1 MAGILN
7 KLLTEAEPTKEETY
21 QGAPQ
26 ETVDAVQDVISKNPA
41 MAGIIKAVVKAIAD
55 EMSDGED

>member
-21 QGAPQ
+21 QDAQ
-26 ETVDAVQDVISKNPA
+26 DDTVEAIESVVADNPSIA
-41 MAGIIKAVVKAIAD
+41 KVIKAVVKAIAD
-55 EMSDGED
+55 EMLDEED

>member
-21 QGAPQ
+21 QGAPDDTI
-26 ETVDAVQDVISKNPA
+26 EAVEEVIADNPS
-41 MAGIIKAVVKAIAD
+41 MAKIIKAVVKAISD
-55 EMSDGED
+55 EMSEEED

>member
-21 QGAPQ
+21 QGAPDD
-26 ETVDAVQDVISKNPA
+26 TVEAVEAVIADNPS
-41 MAGIIKAVVKAIAD
+41 MAKVIKAVVKAIAD
-55 EMSDGED
+55 EMSEKED